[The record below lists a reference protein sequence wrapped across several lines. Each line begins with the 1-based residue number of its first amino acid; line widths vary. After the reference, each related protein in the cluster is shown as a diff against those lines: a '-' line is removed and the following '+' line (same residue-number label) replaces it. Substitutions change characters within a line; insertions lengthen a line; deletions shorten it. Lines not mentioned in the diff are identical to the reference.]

1 LKRQDVW
8 IDNSGF
14 LAKSA
19 PTGAWPMM
27 KLPQLE
33 KGLAAL
39 LAEYEEWEKE
49 AVYAE
54 LLEYARRFTQRY
66 EKTYAKEL
74 AKERAERKRQARSRE
89 DDYRYR

>member
-1 LKRQDVW
+1 MEKKTKGTPLT
-8 IDNSGF
+8 NSG
-14 LAKSA
+14 
-19 PTGAWPMM
+19 AWAMI

-33 KGLAAL
+33 QGLAEL
-39 LAEYEEWEKE
+39 LADYEEWEKE

-66 EKTYAKEL
+66 EKAYAKEL
-74 AKERAERKRQARSRE
+74 AKERAERKRHASRE